1 MEIHLFGH
9 GKVMENHCWKRV
21 VTLSTASF
29 IKFQA
34 ASLYFVDAAYYYRQ
48 SGVVCRLVGV
58 SVTIMS
64 PAKMVEPTMMLFG
77 LFTRVGSRNR
87 VLDAVQ
93 IATVKGQ
100 FWGVKER
107 PILKYRESAMSRAKT
122 AEPVEVPCRLLT
134 RLGPEEACIRLGST
148 LSPPGEC
155 DWNVHVRRCGIFVKL
170 LWPRVKINLV
180 RT

>member
-1 MEIHLFGH
+1 
-9 GKVMENHCWKRV
+9 MENHRWKRV
-21 VTLSTASF
+21 VTLTTASF

-34 ASLYFVDAAYYYRQ
+34 ASLYFVDAAYYYRG
-48 SGVVCRLVGV
+48 SGVVCRLVGL

-64 PAKMVEPTMMLFG
+64 PAKMVEPTMVPFV
-77 LFTRVGSRNR
+77 LFTRVGSSNR

-100 FWGVKER
+100 FWGIKER
-107 PILKYRESAMSRAKT
+107 SIVKYRDSAMSRAKT
-122 AEPVEVPCRLLT
+122 AEPIEVPFGLLT

-148 LSPPGEC
+148 LLPPGEY
-155 DWNVHVRRCGIFVKL
+155 DWNVHVRRRCGIFVKL
-170 LWPRVKINLV
+170 LWPLVKINLV